1 MRLRKILSMARKWL
15 IQRMKLDINVMDDK
29 NHNQQLN
36 KTKEAYYDFIIKENA
51 EK

>member
-1 MRLRKILSMARKWL
+1 MSWMT
-15 IQRMKLDINVMDDK
+15 K

-36 KTKEAYYDFIIKENA
+36 KTKEAYHDFIIKENA